1 MTSLNVSNKNIVE
14 NQSLNSFVAIFLLIL
29 YGLWGTGWDTPLG
42 VSWPGLWYLT
52 ILFLIPFQLKYTYS
66 LNNRTN
72 FIVLT
77 ILAITVLYSLVALPK
92 LFLSEDSTGNINYLL
107 MYTMKSFISAL
118 SIIIF
123 YRYFSSIKILERS
136 LMVLSITI
144 FLIYI
149 FLHWKYYY
157 DFNKGYLGVSIIDE
171 IGATRSGKNSI
182 ATSMALIFPI
192 IIAYV
197 ISSKSI
203 LHKFFGVL
211 GLIAIA
217 AFAINLQSRSM
228 VLIIFIGFSAFIFF
242 MIKIRHIL
250 IIFGLI
256 IAFSSSNINYN
267 DYIYKENSFDESQ
280 ENIIEF
286 SAPDEFKPYTHYQN
300 TSGNIFDKFLYSHR
314 GWLLRES
321 LTGFKD
327 SIFLGNGVSTFR
339 IRESNL
345 GSRTESHND
354 YTLVLYEQGIFGFF
368 AMLLL
373 LIYRIKRTIS
383 INLYFPKKYYIT
395 GSFASLIS
403 LSSALFFINIY
414 NTQIFW
420 VIIALNIVIVD
431 KFFKR
436 NINF

>member
-1 MTSLNVSNKNIVE
+1 
-14 NQSLNSFVAIFLLIL
+14 
-29 YGLWGTGWDTPLG
+29 
-42 VSWPGLWYLT
+42 
-52 ILFLIPFQLKYTYS
+52 
-66 LNNRTN
+66 
-72 FIVLT
+72 
-77 ILAITVLYSLVALPK
+77 
-92 LFLSEDSTGNINYLL
+92 
-107 MYTMKSFISAL
+107 
-118 SIIIF
+118 IIIF

-286 SAPDEFKPYTHYQN
+286 SAPDEFKPYTHYQ
-300 TSGNIFDKFLYSHR
+300 
-314 GWLLRES
+314 
-321 LTGFKD
+321 
-327 SIFLGNGVSTFR
+327 
-339 IRESNL
+339 
-345 GSRTESHND
+345 
-354 YTLVLYEQGIFGFF
+354 
-368 AMLLL
+368 
-373 LIYRIKRTIS
+373 
-383 INLYFPKKYYIT
+383 
-395 GSFASLIS
+395 
-403 LSSALFFINIY
+403 
-414 NTQIFW
+414 
-420 VIIALNIVIVD
+420 
-431 KFFKR
+431 
-436 NINF
+436 